1 MFMRMFLAMDGMK
14 TTGQLLC
21 DQEMIESLSDSLA
34 LNSVNLTS
42 MLDGATYRPI
52 GTCLNDMFN
61 LMIIIRFVA

>member
-1 MFMRMFLAMDGMK
+1 MKILLVLFFGYPIFIFMFMRMFLAMDGMK

-52 GTCLNDMFN
+52 GT
-61 LMIIIRFVA
+61 